1 MKKLFVFSLLLTCGS
16 AVAQLQE
23 YKATDIPR
31 AGENI
36 AQPCD
41 YYAVF
46 PAGDR
51 VVKATWVTYDR
62 GPDITHFYSDPEV
75 LAFAKRNDLAMVL
88 AIQCPARQS
97 SEKGEMDMYPEHG
110 LGRSLLTAINTIGRE
125 SGHPEL
131 GNAKLII
138 L

>member
-1 MKKLFVFSLLLTCGS
+1 MRSPVCVNLQLFRNVELALMKFLLFSLLLTCAS

-41 YYAVF
+41 YQALF

-51 VVKATWVTYDR
+51 PVRAAWVTYDR
-62 GPDITHFYSDPEV
+62 GPDITHFYTDPEV

-88 AIQCPARQS
+88 AI
-97 SEKGEMDMYPEHG
+97 
-110 LGRSLLTAINTIGRE
+110 
-125 SGHPEL
+125 
-131 GNAKLII
+131 
-138 L
+138 

>member
-1 MKKLFVFSLLLTCGS
+1 MKFLLFSLLLTCAS

-41 YYAVF
+41 YQALF

-51 VVKATWVTYDR
+51 LVRAGWVTYDR
-62 GPDITHFYSDPEV
+62 GPDITHFYTDPEV

-88 AIQCPARQS
+88 AIQCPA
-97 SEKGEMDMYPEHG
+97 KGFAVAIQKPKAALICAACSAG
-110 LGRSLLTAINTIGRE
+110 GGKVLT
-125 SGHPEL
+125 
-131 GNAKLII
+131 
-138 L
+138 

>member
-1 MKKLFVFSLLLTCGS
+1 MKFLLFSLLLTCAS

-41 YYAVF
+41 YQALF

-51 VVKATWVTYDR
+51 PVRAAWVTYDR
-62 GPDITHFYSDPEV
+62 GPDITHFYTDPEV
-75 LAFAKRNDLAMVL
+75 LAFAKRNDLAMVWL
-88 AIQCPARQS
+88 FNARRS
-97 SEKGEMDMYPEHG
+97 IPRRRARWTCIPNMDWVD
-110 LGRSLLTAINTIGRE
+110 L
-125 SGHPEL
+125 
-131 GNAKLII
+131 
-138 L
+138 